1 MYNFHASASAYA
13 EFWNNT
19 YGIATIFISRAQ
31 VWQAFVQ
38 ESICTIAG
46 ESQFDLEL
54 GDGLNI
60 KDVTTEAFQNLGENG
75 IIRAADKHSCSECT
89 HVFKRSGGTSSK
101 FIDASS
107 EENKYVKMVV
117 LDGIVMGPT
126 HCAFDNCLN
135 DLSNSRGGSLCDQHH
150 VSLASYC
157 LVRNCD
163 NRRVDGTSACQD
175 HQREWNTFRK
185 FSQHNI
191 RSGIHQ
197 MLQRPA
203 ESYAWQPTS
212 RGPNTQ
218 RHDDPASDPP
228 LPPNYFTPSRYYCV
242 ETICAP
248 CGVIIAW
255 TKFARSESTTNI
267 LNFLGSVYPDE
278 ESRPDYIC
286 IDKAC
291 QVLATAVTNGSWETW
306 KRTSR
311 FIVDSYHYNNHRV
324 QDYLC

>member
-1 MYNFHASASAYA
+1 
-13 EFWNNT
+13 
-19 YGIATIFISRAQ
+19 
-31 VWQAFVQ
+31 
-38 ESICTIAG
+38 
-46 ESQFDLEL
+46 
-54 GDGLNI
+54 
-60 KDVTTEAFQNLGENG
+60 
-75 IIRAADKHSCSECT
+75 
-89 HVFKRSGGTSSK
+89 
-101 FIDASS
+101 
-107 EENKYVKMVV
+107 
-117 LDGIVMGPT
+117 
-126 HCAFDNCLN
+126 
-135 DLSNSRGGSLCDQHH
+135 

-191 RSGIHQ
+191 RSGIRR

-218 RHDDPASDPP
+218 QHDDPASDPP

-324 QDYLC
+324 QDYLCRTFCNPAPANDVAHQENHFFPEGTHSRPWIPRGCQETQGIRAPWSASRYRFLFLISQGQPEVVLGLSWGTLSCP